1 MLRSAW
7 GGKEKASVPSKVP
20 KPEKDLVFLKCL
32 KIKAP
37 GNQKILKKLV
47 AGGVVGAETLMPQRE
62 PQVEEESGGNSDP
75 LALPSACSPSRSEAR
90 GFTALLRRESVTR
103 A

>member
-1 MLRSAW
+1 M
-7 GGKEKASVPSKVP
+7 KEKTKRNP
-20 KPEKDLVFLKCL
+20 KTRKNPKQKYFGPNCL

-75 LALPSACSPSRSEAR
+75 LALPS
-90 GFTALLRRESVTR
+90 GLLAIQE
-103 A
+103 